1 MTQGRVVRFDDIR
14 GYGFIIPDEGGE
26 DVFMHAN
33 DLLDD
38 KHLYQPGTVVEFD
51 VAEGERGPKASLV
64 SVVKKS
70 AGPAE
75 GGPVAVAPRV
85 EPAAGGVAAGG
96 VVEDGLCDVLSPRE
110 FRLEL
115 TEALLDG
122 VPSLTAAQIL
132 QVRQGVERL
141 ARGHG
146 WLAS

>member
-64 SVVKKS
+64 SVVKKG
-70 AGPAE
+70 AAAPAE
-75 GGPVAVAPRV
+75 TSA
-85 EPAAGGVAAGG
+85 PAAAAARAEPTAAG

-110 FRLEL
+110 FRQEL
-115 TEALLDG
+115 TETLLEG

>member
-1 MTQGRVVRFDDIR
+1 MAQGRVVRFDDIR

-38 KHLYQPGTVVEFD
+38 KHLYQPGAVVEFD
-51 VAEGERGPKASLV
+51 VTEGERGPKASLV
-64 SVVKKS
+64 SVVRKGS
-70 AGPAE
+70 GSDESGPAASSSRAE
-75 GGPVAVAPRV
+75 SS
-85 EPAAGGVAAGG
+85 AAG

-115 TEALLDG
+115 TETLLDG

>member
-1 MTQGRVVRFDDIR
+1 MAQGRVVRFDDIR
-14 GYGFIIPDEGGE
+14 GYGFIIPDAGGE

-38 KHLYQPGTVVEFD
+38 KHLYQPGTVVEFE

-64 SVVKKS
+64 SVVKEAATES
-70 AGPAE
+70 AAAVPARAE
-75 GGPVAVAPRV
+75 QSAP
-85 EPAAGGVAAGG
+85 AG

-110 FRLEL
+110 FRQEL
-115 TEALLDG
+115 TEALLEG